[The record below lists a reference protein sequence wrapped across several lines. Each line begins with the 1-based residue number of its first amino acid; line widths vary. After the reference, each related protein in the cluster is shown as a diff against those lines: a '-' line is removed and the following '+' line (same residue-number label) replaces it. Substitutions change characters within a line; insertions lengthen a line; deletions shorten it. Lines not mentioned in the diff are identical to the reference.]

1 MTNELA
7 KLQPVPTPESEAF
20 WQACAE
26 GRLLIQRCNACGH
39 QQFYPRALCTACS
52 SPEVALVE
60 AAGSG
65 RVKSFTIIRRAVT
78 EAYADDVPY
87 VVALIELVEGPTMMS
102 NIVECEAEDVF
113 IGMSV
118 SVRFEP
124 RSGDISLPVFVPD
137 S

>member
-1 MTNELA
+1 MTTELA

-20 WQACAE
+20 WQACGE
-26 GRLLIQRCNACGH
+26 GRLLIQRCDECGH
-39 QQFYPRALCTACS
+39 RQFYPRALCTACS
-52 SPEVALVE
+52 SAEVALTE
-60 AAGSG
+60 AAGTG

-87 VVALIELVEGPTMMS
+87 VVALIELAEGPTMMS
-102 NIVECEAEDVF
+102 NVVECEAEDVF
-113 IGMSV
+113 IGMPV

-124 RSGDISLPVFVPD
+124 RSGDISLPVFAPD

>member
-1 MTNELA
+1 MTSGLA

-39 QQFYPRALCTACS
+39 QQFYPRTLCTECS
-52 SPEVALVE
+52 SADVALTE
-60 AAGSG
+60 ASGSG
-65 RVKSFTIIRRAVT
+65 RVKSFTIIRRAVS

-87 VVALIELVEGPTMMS
+87 VVALIELAEGPTMMS
-102 NIVECEAEDVF
+102 NVVECEAEDVF
-113 IGMSV
+113 IGMGV
-118 SVRFEP
+118 SVRFEQ
-124 RSGDISLPVFVPD
+124 RSEDVSLPVFVAD